1 MLFYNYKLKYMKDSK
16 LLVRGLVHSFGVLLY
31 IILLTIFFSQANSWL
46 GQTDHKILSPLLA
59 MLLFVFSALLTGGLV
74 LGKPIM
80 LYLDGQ
86 KKEALKLLLFTGGG
100 LFAFMI
106 ITFLTLL
113 LLNN

>member
-1 MLFYNYKLKYMKDSK
+1 MKK
-16 LLVRGLVHSFGVLLY
+16 TNLIIRGLLHSFGVLLY
-31 IILLTIFFSQANSWL
+31 IIVLTIFFSQANSWL

-80 LYLDGQ
+80 LYIDGQ

-100 LFAFMI
+100 LLIFTV
-106 ITFLTLL
+106 ITFFTLFF
-113 LLNN
+113 LNN